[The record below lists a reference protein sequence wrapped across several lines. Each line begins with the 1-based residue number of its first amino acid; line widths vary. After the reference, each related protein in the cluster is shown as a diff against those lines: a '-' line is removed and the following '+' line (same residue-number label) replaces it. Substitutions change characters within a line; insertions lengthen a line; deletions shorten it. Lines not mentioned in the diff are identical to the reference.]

1 MAHEHEAHSGGNSKL
16 NWLRAGV
23 LGANDGIVSVACI
36 LLGIIAA
43 NAPQEQIM
51 LVGIA
56 AIVSGAVSMAL
67 GEYVSVSTQR
77 DTERVLIQKE
87 KDELATMPAEEHEE
101 LVEILQGYGIER
113 ETADTAAR
121 QIEQTGALS
130 AHLRLELGIDE
141 EDLTNPWAAALSSAV
156 AFTAGAALPFIAA
169 LFTPG
174 GVVTA
179 VTLIALAVTGFVS
192 ARLSATN
199 AKLAVARLV
208 IGGALGLAI
217 TYGAG
222 VLFGA

>member
-1 MAHEHEAHSGGNSKL
+1 MAHEHEAHTGAASRL

-23 LGANDGIVSVACI
+23 RGANDGIVSVACI

-43 NAPQEQIM
+43 NADQQQIL
-51 LVGIA
+51 LVGLA
-56 AIVSGAVSMAL
+56 ATISGAVSMAL

-77 DTERVLIQKE
+77 DTERRLIQKE
-87 KDELATMPAEEHEE
+87 KDELATMPVEEHEE
-101 LVEILQGYGIER
+101 LVEILEGYGIER
-113 ETADTAAR
+113 GTADVAAR
-121 QIEQTGALS
+121 QIESKGALQ

-156 AFTAGAALPFIAA
+156 AFTLGAALPLLAA
-169 LFTPG
+169 LFLPAG
-174 GVVTA
+174 IVTA
-179 VTLIALAVTGFVS
+179 VTLVTLAVTGFVS
-192 ARLSATN
+192 AKLSDTSR
-199 AKLAVARLV
+199 KLAVARLV